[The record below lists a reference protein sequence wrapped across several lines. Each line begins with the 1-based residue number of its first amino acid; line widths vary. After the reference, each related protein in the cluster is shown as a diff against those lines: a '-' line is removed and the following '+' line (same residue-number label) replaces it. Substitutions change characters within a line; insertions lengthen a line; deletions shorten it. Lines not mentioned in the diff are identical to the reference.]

1 MAESRFDRALK
12 RAFVRWNAAERQ
24 KEQTEEIPEMSAAF
38 LERMQS
44 VVRDETKI
52 IREDR
57 KMKGRKTWKKW
68 WTAAICAAVV
78 LAGTGCVYAVS
89 PTVRAYINMLF
100 LQEES
105 SGRMTE
111 VPEGWTGVYTAED
124 LEKIREDLGGNYIL
138 MNDIEIPDVY
148 YEEGGIYEDGFV
160 PIGGEVREEPV
171 LGKNGEPKKAED
183 GSLILNQVMYPF
195 TGTFNGNGYVIS
207 NVHVKQFSG
216 GKEAPAGHMAGL
228 FGKCKITAGE
238 PVWDEA
244 TQEHYRDYTG
254 GIIKNLGVTDSSVE
268 ITITGDT
275 QIYGSSYINI
285 GMIAGEC
292 DVVAGCFTENV
303 EVTVVL
309 DETISG
315 THGENIPTVFS
326 QIKIGGVAGKTIIT
340 DSCWSDAKITLTNNS
355 AAEIENPYVAGVV
368 GFTNSCVTSY
378 FTGEIQSVTE
388 DHGTAGFDMTTP
400 PTLLN
405 HAVMDEIKG
414 RLTALNDEWN
424 LMKLSSFY
432 TYCRAD
438 AMQMYI
444 TEDLGETG
452 RYFYLLDPETK
463 ERERKELSRILSTIF
478 TGDEFMQICQDN
490 DVKYGS
496 YNNYDLRQGS
506 SDFDGFDFDYIWT
519 MDKDGLPKLRLFTWS
534 KETGITAYENGL
546 QGVIRN

>member
-12 RAFVRWNAAERQ
+12 RAFVRWNEAERQ

-44 VVRDETKI
+44 VVRAEDRM

-105 SGRMTE
+105 SGRLTE
-111 VPEGWTGVYTAED
+111 VPEGWIGVYTAED

-138 MNDIEIPDVY
+138 MNDIEIPEVY
-148 YEEGGIYEDGFV
+148 YAEGGIYEDGFM
-160 PIGGEVREEPV
+160 PIGGEVQFELV
-171 LGKNGEPKKAED
+171 LDKNGEPEKAED
-183 GSLILNQVMYPF
+183 GSLIQNQVVKPF

-207 NVHVKQFSG
+207 NIHVKQFSG
-216 GKEAPAGHMAGL
+216 ANKAPVGHMAGL
-228 FGKCKITAGE
+228 FGKCEMTTTE
-238 PVWDEA
+238 PVWDEVK
-244 TQEHYRDYTG
+244 QEYYRNYTG
-254 GIIKNLGVTDSSVE
+254 GIIKNLSVTDSSVE
-268 ITITGDT
+268 IIITEDT
-275 QIYGSSYINI
+275 QIYGGSSINI

-292 DVVAGCFTENV
+292 DLVAGCFTENV
-303 EVTVVL
+303 EINVVL
-309 DETISG
+309 DASVLSAE
-315 THGENIPTVFS
+315 EELKRVFG

-388 DHGTAGFDMTTP
+388 DYGTAGFDMTTP

-424 LMKLSSFY
+424 LVKLSSFY

-444 TEDLGETG
+444 TEVLSETG

-506 SDFDGFDFDYIWT
+506 SDFAGFDFDYIWT
-519 MDKDGLPKLRLFTWS
+519 MGRDGLPKLRLFTWS

-546 QGVIRN
+546 KGVIRN